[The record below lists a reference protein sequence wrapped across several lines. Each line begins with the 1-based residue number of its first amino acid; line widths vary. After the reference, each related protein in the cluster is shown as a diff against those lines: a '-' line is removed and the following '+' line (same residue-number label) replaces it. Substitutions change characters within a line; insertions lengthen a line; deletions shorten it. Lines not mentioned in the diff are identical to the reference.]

1 MVQPDINT
9 TPKNVRRARAEG
21 IPVTEYYVRMLIRQ
35 GKIPVRYVGPKA
47 LFSYSALIRY
57 LACEEGQDNAPAT
70 TVISSGI
77 RRIDVG

>member
-1 MVQPDINT
+1 MAQSDINT
-9 TPKNVRRARAEG
+9 TPKNVQRARAEG

-35 GKIPVRYVGPKA
+35 GKIPVRYVGPKV

-57 LACEEGQDNAPAT
+57 LSCEEGQDNTPAT
-70 TVISSGI
+70 MATSSGI

>member
-35 GKIPVRYVGPKA
+35 GKIPVRYVGSKA

-57 LACEEGQDNAPAT
+57 LACEDGQDNTPV
-70 TVISSGI
+70 TVVASSGI